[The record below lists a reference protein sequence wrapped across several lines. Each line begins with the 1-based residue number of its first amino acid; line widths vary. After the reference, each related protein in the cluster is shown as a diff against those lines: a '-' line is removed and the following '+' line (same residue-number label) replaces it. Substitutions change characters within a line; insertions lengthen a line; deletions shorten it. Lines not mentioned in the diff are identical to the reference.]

1 MTRILSVVDG
11 WQPSNKRTDLI
22 EVEARL
28 KARTLIGE
36 EILRLSRFEG
46 FVDIICAQ
54 EQALRQAKSQLTDMT
69 EHHRDM
75 VASMSA
81 AHSERLTTVQSGS
94 VKSERNATAV
104 ATALQ
109 GDLRRSLDVL
119 TRKHVADVAALSA
132 QLRDGESALM
142 EVWARLGSERGSRTH
157 FELLANIAL
166 SDCDEL
172 RRQLSVVAQPGVHRG
187 RLTPWIHPATHCP
200 FTRRSYDRLRQQWG

>member
-69 EHHRDM
+69 EHHRDV

-81 AHSERLTTVQSGS
+81 AHSERLTTVQSGY
-94 VKSERNATAV
+94 VKRERNATAV

-109 GDLRRSLDVL
+109 EDLRD
-119 TRKHVADVAALSA
+119 
-132 QLRDGESALM
+132 
-142 EVWARLGSERGSRTH
+142 
-157 FELLANIAL
+157 
-166 SDCDEL
+166 
-172 RRQLSVVAQPGVHRG
+172 P
-187 RLTPWIHPATHCP
+187 
-200 FTRRSYDRLRQQWG
+200 